1 MNALNQYAKH
11 YIIAKAHEKICAD
24 LAKSTLREFNKQD
37 EKKVSILGVEFTA
50 TRTVKKLFAK
60 DIQACIDDY
69 KDKIEE
75 QKRVAKEAGKVKE
88 YSTPAIKATIPKS
101 TVKQILATV
110 HDYAKYF
117 GIK

>member
-1 MNALNQYAKH
+1 MNALKLYAKH
-11 YIIAKAHEKICAD
+11 HIAAKAHEKICAD
-24 LAKSTLREFNKQD
+24 LAKAALREFNKQD
-37 EKKVSILGVEFTA
+37 GKKVIVLGVEFSA
-50 TRTVKKLFAK
+50 TRNVKKIFAK

-69 KDKIEE
+69 KEKIEE

-88 YSTPAIKATIPKS
+88 YSTSAIKATIPKS

-110 HDYAKYF
+110 RDYAKYF